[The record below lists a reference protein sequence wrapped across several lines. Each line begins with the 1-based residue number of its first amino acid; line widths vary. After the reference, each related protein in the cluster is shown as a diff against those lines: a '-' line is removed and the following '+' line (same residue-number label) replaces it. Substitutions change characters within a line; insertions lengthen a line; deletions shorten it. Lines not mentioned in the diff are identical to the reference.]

1 MQYEVLGKFMRNYKM
16 SALRIKGDDGS
27 ITKVSIDEFKDL
39 VSLGKIKDFTLE
51 EYNGKEY
58 LHSVQYN
65 ISKLPVLEDERT
77 MEVVDRIVKDGNIT
91 GYKVRNTTGNDLR
104 ISKNKAWELARD
116 GLLSNME
123 IGYTDIDGKKERK
136 LIMVN

>member
-1 MQYEVLGKFMRNYKM
+1 M

-39 VSLGKIKDFTLE
+39 VRLGKIKDFTLE

-123 IGYTDIDGKKERK
+123 IGYTDTDGKKERK

>member
-1 MQYEVLGKFMRNYKM
+1 M

-39 VSLGKIKDFTLE
+39 VRLGKIKDFTLE